1 MTTTRNAGARGATL
15 VTLLVLVGIV
25 GLLPGLASPPA
36 RAAIE
41 LDITK
46 GQVQPLPIAIPG
58 FIGAAPDEGKF
69 GADIATIIAN
79 NLDRSGLFRP
89 LPAESYIEQISN
101 FDQQPRFGDWRTIQ
115 AQALVTGQVV
125 MQPDGQAQGRVPPV
139 GRLFPDR
146 RCWASSSSPRRR
158 TGAASAT

>member
-1 MTTTRNAGARGATL
+1 MTTTRNARARGATL

-58 FIGAAPDEGKF
+58 FIGAAPD
-69 GADIATIIAN
+69 
-79 NLDRSGLFRP
+79 
-89 LPAESYIEQISN
+89 
-101 FDQQPRFGDWRTIQ
+101 
-115 AQALVTGQVV
+115 
-125 MQPDGQAQGRVPPV
+125 
-139 GRLFPDR
+139 
-146 RCWASSSSPRRR
+146 
-158 TGAASAT
+158 

>member
-69 GADIATIIAN
+69 GADIATIIAA

-101 FDQQPRFGDWRTIQ
+101 FNQQPSFGDWRTIQ
-115 AQALVTGQVV
+115 AQALVTGQVI
-125 MQPDGQAQGRVPPV
+125 MQPDG
-139 GRLFPDR
+139 RLRAEFRLWDVFPKP

-158 TGAASAT
+158 TGAAWAT